1 MRRNPVSQRPAGAA
15 DSAPSQG
22 APPAGPTPEA
32 WAEIKRFLEF
42 DAEDERRLR
51 DALERY
57 GPHIEEIVERFYDH
71 LLAHEATRSVLSRA
85 EVDRRLKDL
94 QRGYLRSLAGGD
106 YGDGYLRDR
115 LRIGATHERIGLA
128 PRWYLGAYWLYL
140 RDITPRL
147 LPCASPAERETM
159 LSLHKALLLD
169 MILVTEAYVGRTLA
183 LVRDQKSR
191 LEELVSERT
200 RQLSKWERLAAVG
213 SMAAKVAHEIRNPL
227 SSISLNTELLND
239 ELVGYRGVDTSEAVD
254 LLRAIAG
261 EIDRLSRIVEEYLQF
276 ARMPRLD
283 LEQVDL
289 KDLAEQVLKFLGP
302 EFERYSVVSE
312 VDAPGTGP
320 TVYLDRNQFR
330 QVLLNLLRN
339 SQEAMPEGG
348 KVTIRLREEA
358 DGGIEVVVVDTGI
371 GLEPAQTQ
379 QVFDPFFSTKDTG
392 TGLGLAFVQQVVLEH
407 GGEVSCTGQ
416 PGRGAAFRIVLP
428 ERLRVRSR
436 EAPRTTAAEPGTAPP
451 RKQA

>member
-1 MRRNPVSQRPAGAA
+1 MSHRPAGAA
-15 DSAPSQG
+15 ETAPSNG
-22 APPAGPTPEA
+22 PPPTGPTPQA
-32 WAEIKRFLEF
+32 WEEIKRFLDF
-42 DAEDERRLR
+42 DDEDVERLR
-51 DALERY
+51 VAFERY
-57 GPHIEEIVERFYDH
+57 SPYIDDIVERFYDH
-71 LLAHEATRSVLSRA
+71 LIAMEATRSVLSRA
-85 EVDRRLKDL
+85 DVDRRLKDL
-94 QRGYLRSLAGGD
+94 QRGYLRSLGGGD
-106 YGDGYLRDR
+106 YGEGYLRDR

-140 RDITPRL
+140 REIVPRL
-147 LPCASPAERETM
+147 LPCASAEEQATV
-159 LSLHKALLLD
+159 LSMHKVLLLD

-183 LVRDQKSR
+183 LVGDQKAR

-239 ELVGYRGVDTSEAVD
+239 ELVGYRGVDTTEAVD

-283 LEQVDL
+283 LEQVNL
-289 KDLAEQVLKFLGP
+289 KDLAEQVLKFLSA
-302 EFERYSVVSE
+302 EFERYGVESE
-312 VDAPGTGP
+312 IDTLDHGP
-320 TVYLDRNQFR
+320 IVYLDRNQFR

-358 DGGIEVVVVDTGI
+358 DGTIEVVVVDTGV

-436 EAPRTTAAEPGTAPP
+436 DLPGGAAAGGGGPP
-451 RKQA
+451 KRSS

>member
-1 MRRNPVSQRPAGAA
+1 
-15 DSAPSQG
+15 
-22 APPAGPTPEA
+22 
-32 WAEIKRFLEF
+32 
-42 DAEDERRLR
+42 
-51 DALERY
+51 
-57 GPHIEEIVERFYDH
+57 
-71 LLAHEATRSVLSRA
+71 
-85 EVDRRLKDL
+85 LKDL
-94 QRGYLRSLAGGD
+94 QREYLKSLGGGD
-106 YGDGYLRDR
+106 YGERYLRNR
-115 LRIGATHERIGLA
+115 LRIGDTHERIGLA
-128 PRWYLGAYWLYL
+128 PRWFLGAYWLYL

-147 LPCASPAERETM
+147 LPCASAEEQAVM
-159 LSLHKALLLD
+159 LSFYKVLLLD
-169 MILVTEAYVGRTLA
+169 MILVTESYVGRTLA
-183 LVRDQKSR
+183 LVRDQKAR

-239 ELVGYRGVDTSEAVD
+239 ELVGYKGVNTTEAVD

-283 LEQVDL
+283 LEQVDM
-289 KDLAEQVLKFLGP
+289 KDLAEQVLKFLAP
-302 EFERYSVVSE
+302 EFERYGVESE
-312 VDAPGTGP
+312 IDAFDPGP

-348 KVTIRLREEA
+348 KITIRLREEP
-358 DGGIEVVVVDTGI
+358 DGAIEVVVVDTGI
-371 GLEPAQTQ
+371 GLEPSQTQ

-428 ERLRVRSR
+428 ERLRVRLR
-436 EAPRTTAAEPGTAPP
+436 DGTGAAKVNRGAPP
-451 RKQA
+451 EVNP